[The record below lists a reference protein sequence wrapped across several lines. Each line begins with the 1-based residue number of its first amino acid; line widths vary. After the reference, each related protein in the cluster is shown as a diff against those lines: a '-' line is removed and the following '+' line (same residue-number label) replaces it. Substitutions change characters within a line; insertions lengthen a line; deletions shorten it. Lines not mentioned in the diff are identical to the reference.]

1 MITMCANSFSG
12 TINEHSAQNRVLYS
26 QVQKQSKMIL
36 SGADVRMALCDR
48 RSELIRC
55 ASIVKD
61 GCFDA
66 QISALDDAIFKI
78 WDAKQIELNIVN

>member
-1 MITMCANSFSG
+1 
-12 TINEHSAQNRVLYS
+12 
-26 QVQKQSKMIL
+26 MIL

-61 GCFDA
+61 RCFDD
-66 QISALDDAIFKI
+66 QIAKLDDAIVKI

>member
-1 MITMCANSFSG
+1 MGVEIPPKSCIVFS
-12 TINEHSAQNRVLYS
+12 SS
-26 QVQKQSKMIL
+26 QIERMIL

-66 QISALDDAIFKI
+66 QISALDDIIFKI

>member
-1 MITMCANSFSG
+1 MILSS
-12 TINEHSAQNRVLYS
+12 S
-26 QVQKQSKMIL
+26 QIERMIL
-36 SGADVRMALCDR
+36 SGADVRMALMDR

-66 QISALDDAIFKI
+66 QIAKLDDAIFKI